1 MKKWKK
7 HNIFKL
13 WLQKNFYPILKQVHT
28 YVYGKICDCCDC
40 NEFTKV
46 SKEVKK
52 MFWKQTLICVE
63 SHAFVIGSEVLLG
76 SYSRIVAIIS
86 GFILFA
92 IWKIKMNQI

>member
-1 MKKWKK
+1 MYMVRSVTAV
-7 HNIFKL
+7 IAMS
-13 WLQKNFYPILKQVHT
+13 LQKYLKRW
-28 YVYGKICDCCDC
+28 
-40 NEFTKV
+40 
-46 SKEVKK
+46 KK

-92 IWKIKMNQI
+92 IWKNESNMKRILKNEKKTKKFKLYF